1 MFSWFITMF
10 SWFITIYFMPRV
22 ESYVKV
28 AAKNT
33 WDSRKSKSV
42 LQNLIKLKWIYIL
55 RAKVHYSMSSVSGWR
70 ENKEICAANL
80 RGKREISILLIVEQF
95 FDSDMLIWM
104 SGFLSRDIPTIS
116 HSFWGEWNAGFYAHG
131 KETSIGMLGI
141 KSRRERRV

>member
-1 MFSWFITMF
+1 MESTLVNLVNLWSIKPKIKYLFHVESMFSWFITMF

-55 RAKVHYSMSSVSGWR
+55 RAKVH
-70 ENKEICAANL
+70 
-80 RGKREISILLIVEQF
+80 
-95 FDSDMLIWM
+95 
-104 SGFLSRDIPTIS
+104 
-116 HSFWGEWNAGFYAHG
+116 
-131 KETSIGMLGI
+131 
-141 KSRRERRV
+141 